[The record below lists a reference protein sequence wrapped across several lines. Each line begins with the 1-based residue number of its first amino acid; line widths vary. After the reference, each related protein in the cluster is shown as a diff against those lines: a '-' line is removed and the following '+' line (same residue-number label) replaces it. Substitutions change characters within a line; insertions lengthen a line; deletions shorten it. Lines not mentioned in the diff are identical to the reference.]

1 MELDIF
7 SGEISILPK
16 DKIGPKVSE
25 DDNIS
30 ITKPSSPA

>member
-25 DDNIS
+25 DENIS
-30 ITKPSSPA
+30 IAKPSSPA

>member
-16 DKIGPKVSE
+16 DKIGPKISE
-25 DDNIS
+25 DENIS
-30 ITKPSSPA
+30 NAKPSSPA